1 MIEINKLSKV
11 YQGTTILSVPHL
23 HIRTGERV
31 GLVGNN
37 GAGKTTLFRLLL
49 DLIKASSGS
58 VNINGQSVHQTT
70 DWKNFTGSYLDE
82 RFLLGYLSPEEYF
95 LFVGQLHALNEAKV
109 KERLTPLSVMFNDE
123 ILGKRKYIRA
133 LSKGNQKK
141 VGIAAALM
149 VDPKVII
156 LDEPFSNLDPTAQ
169 IHLKNLLTTLA
180 VDSQVTLLISSHDLS
195 HVTEVCDRIIVLHR
209 GEVVRDIHTDETTLE
224 ELNAYFTQTHH

>member
-23 HIRTGERV
+23 HIRAGERV
-31 GLVGNN
+31 RLVGNN

-58 VNINGQSVHQTT
+58 VNINGRPVHQTT
-70 DWKNFTGSYLDE
+70 DWKDFTGSYLDE

-95 LFVGQLHALNEAKV
+95 LFVGQLHALDEAKV

-141 VGIAAALM
+141 VGIAAALI

-156 LDEPFSNLDPTAQ
+156 LDETFFQPRPNGSNSFEKLID
-169 IHLKNLLTTLA
+169 HL
-180 VDSQVTLLISSHDLS
+180 
-195 HVTEVCDRIIVLHR
+195 
-209 GEVVRDIHTDETTLE
+209 GG
-224 ELNAYFTQTHH
+224 